1 MDNDLELVIRILT
14 KPSRWRNRF
23 RRKFRSLIESVGERH
38 GIQAD
43 SKMIDEFFESL
54 STNRWAVIR
63 RWLAQD
69 TQSEFV
75 EFLTKRGELFFRQ
88 RRKLLKA
95 RTIDQIPW
103 SAVIERATL
112 LPPRDKILARYCL
125 VDGLSGVALKRA
137 IRADLRLDLATSAAI
152 VTSRSNIIR
161 RLRIHC
167 APEHEESIDALL
179 RLRQRSG
186 RRPKS
191 PKSPNKK

>member
-23 RRKFRSLIESVGERH
+23 TRKFRSLIESVGERH

-103 SAVIERATL
+103 SEVIERATL
-112 LPPRDKILARYCL
+112 LSPRDKVLARYCL

-137 IRADLRLDLATSAAI
+137 IRSDLRLDLATSAAI

-167 APEHEESIDALL
+167 APEHKESIDALL

-186 RRPKS
+186 RRPKKR
-191 PKSPNKK
+191 KSPNKV